1 MLRRQ
6 MLRRQK
12 YVLAGFALAGLLA
25 AGIGTAIGRESVA
38 PRQDSVTL
46 GQDEIQ
52 RLLPLMDRDKNGT
65 VSKQEFTAYMDAE
78 FARLEKNKN
87 GDALLESTSQP
98 VVRPITF
105 ISAGK

>member
-1 MLRRQ
+1 

-12 YVLAGFALAGLLA
+12 YVVAGFALAALLA
-25 AGIGTAIGRESVA
+25 AGIGTAIARESIS
-38 PRQDSVTL
+38 PRLDSVTL
-46 GQDEIQ
+46 GQEEIQ

-98 VVRPITF
+98 EVRPINFT
-105 ISAGK
+105 STGK